1 MRHVSRLP
9 ASFPMY
15 CAIGRKRC
23 PLLFIDTIGA
33 WMERMLSLVY
43 GCAILLAKG
52 GEFMELRTLRYFLA
66 AAQEGN
72 ITRAAD
78 ILHITQP
85 TLSRQIMD
93 LERELG
99 TTLMSRGKNGLT
111 LTDDGIFFCQR
122 AEEIVELADRLER
135 SFAERN
141 AEVSGIISIGAVE
154 AIGSRLFAKLVK
166 RFSEKYPLVRF
177 HLYNEV
183 ADSLK
188 DRIDKGLIDVGLLLE
203 PVDTSKYDYIR
214 LSQKETWGVLMRDDH
229 PLAQRESIRPEEV
242 TQYPLILPL
251 RVRARAEILNWLKKE
266 EKDLHIPLSYT
277 LLSNAVLLVEEGL
290 GCAFCLDGALAIHSS
305 PRLRFIPITP
315 EHTTRSVLV
324 WKKNQLFTPATSL
337 FVQEINMMRAK
348 IE

>member
-1 MRHVSRLP
+1 MDGKNVVARV
-9 ASFPMY
+9 
-15 CAIGRKRC
+15 
-23 PLLFIDTIGA
+23 
-33 WMERMLSLVY
+33 WMCYTV
-43 GCAILLAKG
+43 GKG

-111 LTDDGIFFCQR
+111 LTDDGIFFRQR

-251 RVRARAEILNWLKKE
+251 RVTGACGDPELAEKRGKGSAHPAQLHAALQRGAAGRGRTGVCLLPGRCAGHPQQPAAALYPHHAGAHHPQRVGLE
-266 EKDLHIPLSYT
+266 EKS
-277 LLSNAVLLVEEGL
+277 AVYSRYV
-290 GCAFCLDGALAIHSS
+290 
-305 PRLRFIPITP
+305 
-315 EHTTRSVLV
+315 SV
-324 WKKNQLFTPATSL
+324 
-337 FVQEINMMRAK
+337 RAGDQYDAG
-348 IE
+348 